1 MLVWMT
7 NWTLCGAATR
17 CVNKQC
23 WKALIWKV
31 PQQCH
36 CYNRGWSQS
45 CKAVLAALW
54 ARGSH
59 LQTET
64 SEGWQKWFD
73 YTGEWKSAHNVFLE
87 YNGAGASM
95 LICQRHRPLLLAI
108 SGCRVK
114 HLSSLFFLP
123 VRNKMPSFIAD
134 WSWII
139 SSLFSSDRKMKF
151 TCIVYL
157 LCGLLLFQKKK
168 ILKNRQLLTVCGSS
182 KRYLFY
188 LWHGF
193 TTTPLYSQC
202 LATYIKQI
210 F

>member
-45 CKAVLAALW
+45 CKALLAALR

-59 LQTET
+59 LQPET

-73 YTGEWKSAHNVFLE
+73 CTGEWKSAHNVFLE
-87 YNGAGASM
+87 YNGASASM
-95 LICQRHRPLLLAI
+95 LICQRHHPLLLAV
-108 SGCRVK
+108 SAFFPSLWETKCQA
-114 HLSSLFFLP
+114 SSRLELNNSIRQKDGVYTYP
-123 VRNKMPSFIAD
+123 
-134 WSWII
+134 
-139 SSLFSSDRKMKF
+139 LFSMWFPFVSKE
-151 TCIVYL
+151 
-157 LCGLLLFQKKK
+157 K
-168 ILKNRQLLTVCGSS
+168 ILKNRQLLSVCVSN
-182 KRYLFY
+182 KRYSF
-188 LWHGF
+188 
-193 TTTPLYSQC
+193 
-202 LATYIKQI
+202 
-210 F
+210 